1 MCIYDMNESGTDCT
15 INPEWILMNTLQ
27 MSEVDGKIQ
36 NMLTKRAPT
45 SFKLATFMKIS
56 VGSEVHF

>member
-1 MCIYDMNESGTDCT
+1 MNETGTDRT
-15 INPEWILMNTLQ
+15 INPECLLINTLQ
-27 MSEVDGKIQ
+27 VSEVDGKIQ

-45 SFKLATFMKIS
+45 SFKLATCMKIS